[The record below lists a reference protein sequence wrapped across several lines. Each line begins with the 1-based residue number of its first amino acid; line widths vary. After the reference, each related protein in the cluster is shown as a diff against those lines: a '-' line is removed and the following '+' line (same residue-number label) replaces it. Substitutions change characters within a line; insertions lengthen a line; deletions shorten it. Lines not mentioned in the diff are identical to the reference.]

1 MPKFRR
7 DDRGKQP
14 GQPQW
19 SLPPKSEGDAQKT
32 GTSASTPVNGNTTRV
47 GEGRKDSVDLY
58 YELHGRGPHKVL
70 LVMGFATSCKA
81 WMPNV
86 KELVAEHGDEFEV
99 CIFDNRGCGRSSCPD
114 SKFSTSIMASDA
126 LDLLD
131 HLKWDKVHLVGISM
145 GGMISQE
152 LSLLL
157 LPQERLASLVLAVTH
172 AGGLYATAPMAGVLG
187 MMTSIFKKTADE
199 KADILMKLIYS
210 PKFLTEPCKYDSSKT
225 WEEYCKQ
232 TYIERVRSEP
242 QMTPKALAGHIR
254 CVTTHHVSSKRLR
267 LLREAQVPIVIVT
280 GTIDALVRPKNSYL
294 LAQELNPVEF
304 HVWEGAGHAVNMEC
318 LDRFNEVIIRNFRRA
333 VEGSGQR
340 SPAEEEAADSLGSP
354 SSASKPEQEVA
365 TETTEQ
371 QQEDD
376 RPKEEDREA
385 AVAAEVAL

>member
-1 MPKFRR
+1 M
-7 DDRGKQP
+7 
-14 GQPQW
+14 
-19 SLPPKSEGDAQKT
+19 T
-32 GTSASTPVNGNTTRV
+32 
-47 GEGRKDSVDLY
+47 
-58 YELHGRGPHKVL
+58 
-70 LVMGFATSCKA
+70 
-81 WMPNV
+81 V

-157 LPQERLASLVLAVTH
+157 LPQERLGSLALAVTH
-172 AGGLYATAPMAGVLG
+172 AGGLYATAPMAGILG
-187 MMTSIFKKTADE
+187 MMTSIFKKSVDE

-210 PKFLTEPCKYDSSKT
+210 SKFLAEPCKYDSSKT

-232 TYIERVRSEP
+232 TYIERVQSEP

-280 GTIDALVRPKNSYL
+280 GTFDTLVRPKNSYL
-294 LAQELNPVEF
+294 LAQELNPIEF

-318 LDRFNEVIIRNFRRA
+318 LDRFNEVIVRNFRRA
-333 VEGSGQR
+333 VEGSSQR
-340 SPAEEEAADSLGSP
+340 SPAEEWAAD
-354 SSASKPEQEVA
+354 SSASKPEQEEVA

-371 QQEDD
+371 QQQEDD
-376 RPKEEDREA
+376 HPEEEDREA